1 VNVQLNL
8 RMDKTEFLAWVQ
20 AHEGRYELAGSRVV
34 MITGGSRGHAILV
47 RRLAA
52 ALEKRLDGNRW
63 TVLTSDFGVDLGPS
77 TVRYPDVVV
86 DVAGGRF
93 KDLTATAPALV
104 AEVLSPS
111 SVKDDLGPKADEYVR
126 PPSLWAYLVLAQ
138 DEPKA
143 WVWMRRAA
151 GFPPEPEVVKG
162 RDAVVV
168 IPSLSVDLPPSR
180 GAPDAYGHFRKR
192 GRVSEFE
199 RSGTWHAPATI
210 ALKLR
215 VLRAQ
220 IKAGM
225 DQLDRGDFR
234 RGGG

>member
-1 VNVQLNL
+1 MNVQLDL
-8 RMDKTEFLAWVQ
+8 RMDKSEFLTWVQ

-34 MITGGSRGHAILV
+34 MMTGGSRGHAILV

-52 ALEKRLDGNRW
+52 ALEKRLDANRW
-63 TVLTSDFGVDLGPS
+63 TVLTSDFGVDFGPS

-93 KDLTATAPALV
+93 KDLTATAPAVV

-126 PPSLWAYLVLAQ
+126 VPSLSAYLVLAQ

-143 WVWMRRAA
+143 WVWVRGAA

-162 RDAVVV
+162 HEAAVA
-168 IPSLSVDLPPSR
+168 IPSLGVDLPLAEIYA
-180 GAPDAYGHFRKR
+180 G
-192 GRVSEFE
+192 
-199 RSGTWHAPATI
+199 I
-210 ALKLR
+210 A
-215 VLRAQ
+215 
-220 IKAGM
+220 
-225 DQLDRGDFR
+225 
-234 RGGG
+234 